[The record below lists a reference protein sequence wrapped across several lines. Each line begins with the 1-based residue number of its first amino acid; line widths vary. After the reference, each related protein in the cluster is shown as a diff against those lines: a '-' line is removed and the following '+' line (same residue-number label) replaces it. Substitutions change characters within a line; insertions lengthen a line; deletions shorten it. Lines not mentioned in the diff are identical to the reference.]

1 MRKNIILILV
11 VICALIFS
19 RMIISNI
26 SKSGSA
32 KQKKS
37 MSAPSVTV
45 DTVKTEFVRREFEAP
60 ARVMAKYRVEV
71 LARINGYLTKSYFK
85 EGDFVKAGQLLF
97 EIEPQEYSNAAG
109 QAKGNLDNA
118 KAQQAYYNKQLA
130 RYKELVDNDFVA
142 RADYDNVLAQRD
154 AYRAQVQSMENAY
167 RDAQRNLGYTKVK
180 APVDGR
186 VGIIDVTVGNY
197 VNISSGP
204 LTTINSSDPMYVT
217 FPLESKDYAELNR
230 IDGTPNAKREVEFTF
245 SSGQKY
251 EYKGTQDFYDN
262 QVDESTGTITLRAT
276 FPNPEAVLLQ
286 GDFGRIKIYSN
297 LKDEM
302 PVVPQTAT
310 MENQEGLYV
319 YIMDEENNPKLTYI
333 KTMGQVGTDW
343 IVSSGVKKGDRII
356 TTGMQ
361 KVIPGSPVKVV
372 EQAVQDDIKTTKK
385 PNIFVRLINKVKRL
399 FNINTSGAKA

>member
-1 MRKNIILILV
+1 MRKNIIIIIAV
-11 VICALIFS
+11 VFALIIV
-19 RMIISNI
+19 RMVMTNM
-26 SKSGSA
+26 SKSDSA
-32 KQKKS
+32 NQRK
-37 MSAPSVTV
+37 MMGVPSVTV
-45 DTVKTEFVRREFEAP
+45 DKVKTEAVRREFDAP

-97 EIEPQEYSNAAG
+97 EIEPQEYSNAVG
-109 QAKGNLDNA
+109 LAKGNLDNA
-118 KAQQAYYNKQLA
+118 RAQQAYFNKQLA

-167 RDAQRNLGYTKVK
+167 RDAQRNLSYTHVK

-186 VGIIDVTVGNY
+186 VGIIDVTVGNF
-197 VNISSGP
+197 VSINSGP
-204 LTTINSSDPMYVT
+204 LTTINSSDPMYIT

-230 IDGTPNAKREVEFTF
+230 IDGSPNVKRDVEFTF

-251 EYKGTQDFYDN
+251 EFKGVQDFYDN
-262 QVDESTGTITLRAT
+262 RVDESTGTITMRAT
-276 FPNPEAVLLQ
+276 FPNPNNVLLQ
-286 GDFGRIKIYSN
+286 GDFGRVKIFSN
-297 LKDEM
+297 NNDEM
-302 PVVPQTAT
+302 PIVPQSAT

-319 YIMDEENNPKLTYI
+319 YVMDADNNPQLTYI
-333 KTMGQVGTDW
+333 KTMGQSGTNW
-343 IVSSGVKKGDRII
+343 IVYEGVKKDDVII

-372 EQAVQDDIKTTKK
+372 QNAVQDETPKAKK
-385 PNIFVRLINKVKRL
+385 LSLFSKIINKIKKL
-399 FNINTSGAKA
+399 FRGNK

>member
-1 MRKNIILILV
+1 MRKKIIIIISVIIVLILG
-11 VICALIFS
+11 
-19 RMIISNI
+19 RMIIDNV
-26 SKSGSA
+26 SKSSA
-32 KQKKS
+32 ENKKK
-37 MSAPSVTV
+37 MMGIPTVTV
-45 DTVKTEFVRREFEAP
+45 DTVKSAQVRREFDAP

-85 EGDFVKAGQLLF
+85 EGDYVKKGQLLF
-97 EIEPQEYSNAAG
+97 EIEPQEYTNAVG
-109 QAKGNLDNA
+109 HAKGNLDNA
-118 KAQQAYYNKQLA
+118 RAQQDYYNKQLA

-142 RADYDNVLAQRD
+142 RADYDNVLAQRN
-154 AYRAQVQSMENAY
+154 AYSAQVQSMENVY

-197 VNISSGP
+197 VSMNSGP
-204 LTTINSSDPMYVT
+204 LTTINSSDPMYIT

-230 IDGTPNAKREVEFTF
+230 IDGSPNVKREVEFTF

-251 EYKGTQDFYDN
+251 EFKGVQDFYDN
-262 QVDESTGTITLRAT
+262 RVDESTGTITMRAT
-276 FPNPEAVLLQ
+276 FPNPKDVLLQ
-286 GDFGRIKIYSN
+286 GDFGRVKIYSN

-302 PVVPQTAT
+302 PIVPQTAT

-319 YIMDEENNPKLTYI
+319 YVINEENKPKLTYI
-333 KTMGQVGTDW
+333 KTMGQIGTNWVVYD
-343 IVSSGVKKGDRII
+343 GVKIGDTII

-372 EQAVQDDIKTTKK
+372 QQAVQENNKTVEAKQSLISKVISKIKK
-385 PNIFVRLINKVKRL
+385 L
-399 FNINTSGAKA
+399 FGGNR

>member
-1 MRKNIILILV
+1 MRKKIIIIISVIIVLILG
-11 VICALIFS
+11 
-19 RMIISNI
+19 RMIIDNV
-26 SKSGSA
+26 SKSSA
-32 KQKKS
+32 ENKKK
-37 MSAPSVTV
+37 MMGIPTVTV
-45 DTVKTEFVRREFEAP
+45 DTVKSAQVRREFDAP

-85 EGDFVKAGQLLF
+85 EGDYVKKGQLLF
-97 EIEPQEYSNAAG
+97 EIEPQEYTNAVG
-109 QAKGNLDNA
+109 HAKGNLDNA
-118 KAQQAYYNKQLA
+118 RAQQDYYNKQLA

-142 RADYDNVLAQRD
+142 RADYDNVLAQRN
-154 AYRAQVQSMENAY
+154 AYSAQVQSMENVY

-197 VNISSGP
+197 VSMNSGP
-204 LTTINSSDPMYVT
+204 LTTINSSDPMYIT

-230 IDGTPNAKREVEFTF
+230 IDGSPNVNREVEFTF

-251 EYKGTQDFYDN
+251 EFKGVQDFYDN
-262 QVDESTGTITLRAT
+262 RVDESTGTITMRAT
-276 FPNPEAVLLQ
+276 FPNPKDVLLQ
-286 GDFGRIKIYSN
+286 GDFGRVKIYSN

-302 PVVPQTAT
+302 PIVPQTAT

-319 YIMDEENNPKLTYI
+319 YVINEENKPKLTYI
-333 KTMGQVGTDW
+333 KTMGQIGTNWVVYD
-343 IVSSGVKKGDRII
+343 GVKIGDTII

-372 EQAVQDDIKTTKK
+372 QQAVQENNKTVEAKQSLISKVISKIKK
-385 PNIFVRLINKVKRL
+385 L
-399 FNINTSGAKA
+399 FGGNR

>member
-1 MRKNIILILV
+1 MRKKIIIIISVIIVLILG
-11 VICALIFS
+11 
-19 RMIISNI
+19 RMIIDNV
-26 SKSGSA
+26 SKSSA
-32 KQKKS
+32 ANKKK
-37 MSAPSVTV
+37 MMGIPTVTV
-45 DTVKTEFVRREFEAP
+45 DTVKSAQVRREFDAP

-85 EGDFVKAGQLLF
+85 EGDYVKKGQLLF
-97 EIEPQEYSNAAG
+97 EIEPQEYTNAVG
-109 QAKGNLDNA
+109 HAKGNLDNA
-118 KAQQAYYNKQLA
+118 RAQQEYYNKQLA

-142 RADYDNVLAQRD
+142 RADYDNVLAQRN
-154 AYRAQVQSMENAY
+154 AYSAQVQSMENVY

-197 VNISSGP
+197 VSMNSGP
-204 LTTINSSDPMYVT
+204 LTTINSSDPMYIT

-230 IDGTPNAKREVEFTF
+230 IDGSPNVKREVEFTF

-251 EYKGTQDFYDN
+251 EFKGVQDFYDN
-262 QVDESTGTITLRAT
+262 RVDESTGTITMRAT
-276 FPNPEAVLLQ
+276 FPNPKDVLLQ
-286 GDFGRIKIYSN
+286 GDFGRVKIYSN

-302 PVVPQTAT
+302 LIVPQTAT

-319 YIMDEENNPKLTYI
+319 YVINEENKPKLTYI
-333 KTMGQVGTDW
+333 KTMGQIGTNWVVYD
-343 IVSSGVKKGDRII
+343 GVKKGDTII

-372 EQAVQDDIKTTKK
+372 QQAVQENNKTIEAKQSLISKVISKIKK
-385 PNIFVRLINKVKRL
+385 L
-399 FNINTSGAKA
+399 FGGNR

>member
-1 MRKNIILILV
+1 MRKKIIIIISVIIVLILG
-11 VICALIFS
+11 
-19 RMIISNI
+19 RMIIDNV
-26 SKSGSA
+26 SKSSA
-32 KQKKS
+32 ANKKK
-37 MSAPSVTV
+37 MMGIPTVTV
-45 DTVKTEFVRREFEAP
+45 DTVKSAQVRREFDAP

-85 EGDFVKAGQLLF
+85 EGDYVKKGQLLF
-97 EIEPQEYSNAAG
+97 EIEPQEYTNAVG
-109 QAKGNLDNA
+109 HAKGNLDNA
-118 KAQQAYYNKQLA
+118 RAQQDYYNKQLA

-142 RADYDNVLAQRD
+142 RADYDNVLAQRN
-154 AYRAQVQSMENAY
+154 AYSAQVQSMENVY

-197 VNISSGP
+197 VSMNSGP
-204 LTTINSSDPMYVT
+204 LTTINSSDPMYIT

-230 IDGTPNAKREVEFTF
+230 IDGSPNVKREVEFTF

-251 EYKGTQDFYDN
+251 EFKGVQDFYDN
-262 QVDESTGTITLRAT
+262 RVDESTGTITMRAT
-276 FPNPEAVLLQ
+276 FPNPKDVLLQ
-286 GDFGRIKIYSN
+286 GDFGRVKIYSN

-302 PVVPQTAT
+302 PIVPQTAT

-319 YIMDEENNPKLTYI
+319 YVINEENKPKLTYI
-333 KTMGQVGTDW
+333 KTMGQIGTNWVVYD
-343 IVSSGVKKGDRII
+343 GVKIGDTII

-372 EQAVQDDIKTTKK
+372 QQAVQENNKTVEAKQSLISKVISKIKK
-385 PNIFVRLINKVKRL
+385 L
-399 FNINTSGAKA
+399 FGGNR